1 MTDPDRQLA
10 EKWAEKLTLQYL
22 NSAPRCIAWDAYLAG
37 LSKGKE
43 LGRGEMK
50 ALVEV
55 LQEILN
61 VPMFVDRATVPR
73 NGIDSN
79 TEQVVF
85 EASIGYARILKARKA
100 LKPFAESEK

>member
-50 ALVEV
+50 ALVEAAWNV
-55 LQEILN
+55 LLRLDHNGGIGEYKGG
-61 VPMFVDRATVPR
+61 PAFVVEP
-73 NGIDSN
+73 
-79 TEQVVF
+79 
-85 EASIGYARILKARKA
+85 LRKA
-100 LKPFAESEK
+100 LKSFEVRNEG